1 MVLSSFC
8 RGDVMLVDVC
18 VNTVYKADTD
28 WFTYR
33 LPSELSHIDKGWRV
47 IVPFGPRTAEG
58 FVWAKRADDGG
69 ATYKEVAGTPDEEAW
84 FTPEMLDTAW
94 WMSRH
99 YVARLA
105 SCLALFIPGK
115 SGLAI
120 QYHYCLADR
129 PETLCDACEGLA
141 EPERVLYDWL
151 QARGGQGALA
161 ADIQE
166 RFGEAGTL
174 LARKLV
180 KLGLVN
186 RQSEAVRRSK
196 ERFETVYSA
205 APGGTAREEKMTAKQ
220 AQLLA
225 WLAAQGPSTP
235 ARLAAAG
242 FSPDVVKRACQK
254 GLLDKE
260 TRRVWRD
267 SYSELDRTSQPAVA
281 LSGAQQAVFARLRA
295 GLENP
300 AGRRPFLLHGITG
313 SGKTEIYMEA
323 AAQALARNKQALVLI
338 PEIGLTGQLVT
349 RFQARFHERVAVL
362 HSRLSLAERYDTWER
377 IRQNTVDIVIGPRS
391 AAFAPFQRLG
401 LIVLDE
407 EHEFSYRQEE
417 MPGYHAREV
426 AIARAERQGALV
438 LLGSATPDL
447 ESYQWAQEEKY
458 ELLTLPERVD
468 GAELADVSVVD
479 MRAELASGNRGV
491 FSTALQAALAET
503 LQKREQVIILLNRR
517 GYSTFVMCR
526 DCGQVVQCPHCS
538 VSLVYHRP
546 QQSLKCHYCGHT
558 QAAPDVCPACQSRR
572 IRYFGTGT
580 QKAVEELEKLFPEAR
595 ILRMDQDTTGG
606 KFGHDKLLNAFR
618 RHEYD
623 ILLGTQMV
631 SKGHDFPAVT
641 LSAILAADSLLH
653 LPDFRSAERTF
664 ALITQ
669 TAGRSGRG
677 QRRGR
682 VIVQSYLPEHPA
694 IVAAQRQDYE
704 AFFQTEI
711 ALRRALFYPPF
722 ATLFL
727 LTCQH
732 AEEPGAQALAQ
743 VWRQKLQQCA
753 AAIEGKNELYGPL
766 PSTIARVK
774 DVYHYIV
781 LLKTDRPKAWQ
792 SALRTSGILSAQG
805 VRLDINPFR
814 LF

>member
-1 MVLSSFC
+1 
-8 RGDVMLVDVC
+8 MLVDVC

-33 LPSELSHIDKGWRV
+33 LPESLAHVAAGWRV
-47 IVPFGPRTAEG
+47 VVPFGPRTAEG

-69 ATYKEVAGTPDEEAW
+69 TYKDVAGTPDEEAW
-84 FTPEMLDTAW
+84 FTQEMLDTAW

-105 SCLALFIPGK
+105 ACLALFIPGK
-115 SGLAI
+115 SGLSI
-120 QYHYCLADR
+120 QYHYALAA
-129 PETLCDACEGLA
+129 PEAQLFAAQSGLA
-141 EPERVLYDWL
+141 APEQLLLDWFK
-151 QARGGQGALA
+151 ARGEQGALA
-161 ADIQE
+161 TDIQE
-166 RFGEAGTL
+166 RFGEGGAL
-174 LARKLV
+174 SARQLV
-180 KLGLVN
+180 RLGLLV
-186 RQSEAVRRSK
+186 RESEAVRRSK
-196 ERFETVYSA
+196 ERFENVYRVLTTPDA
-205 APGGTAREEKMTAKQ
+205 ASPVKLTARQTE
-220 AQLLA
+220 LSA
-225 WLAAQGPSTP
+225 WLADKGPSTQV
-235 ARLAAAG
+235 ALTAAG
-242 FSPDVVKRACQK
+242 FSPDVVKRAWQR
-254 GLLDKE
+254 GLLAKE

-267 SYSELDRTSQPAVA
+267 SYSEHERPATAGTVA
-281 LSGAQQAVFARLRA
+281 LSEAQQAVLAPVRA
-295 GLENP
+295 GLNNP
-300 AGRRPFLLHGITG
+300 AACRPFLLHGVTG

-323 AAQALARNKQALVLI
+323 AAQALAGNKQALVLI
-338 PEIGLTGQLVT
+338 PEIGLTGQLVS

-426 AIARAERQGALV
+426 AIARAARQGAIV

-447 ESYQWAQEEKY
+447 ESYQAAQTGQY
-458 ELLTLPERVD
+458 QLLTLPERVD
-468 GAELADVSVVD
+468 GAELAEVAVAD
-479 MRAELASGNRGV
+479 MRAELAAGNRSV
-491 FSTALQAALAET
+491 FSRELQAALAQT
-503 LQKREQVIILLNRR
+503 LAKREQVIILLNRR

-526 DCGQVVQCPHCS
+526 DCGLVVQCPHCS

-546 QQSLKCHYCGHT
+546 QQALKCHYCEHT

-580 QKAVEELEKLFPEAR
+580 QKAVEELAGLFPEAR

-631 SKGHDFPAVT
+631 AKGHDFPAVT

-664 ALITQ
+664 SLITQ

-694 IVAAQRQDYE
+694 IVAAQRQDYT
-704 AFFQTEI
+704 AFFAAEI
-711 ALRRALFYPPF
+711 ALRRAMFYPPF

-732 AEEPGAQALAQ
+732 TEEQEAAALAQ
-743 VWRQKLQQCA
+743 TWRQKLQQCSA
-753 AAIEGKNELYGPL
+753 TLAGKNELFGPL

-781 LLKTDRPKAWQ
+781 LLKTDQAEAWRA
-792 SALRTSGILSAQG
+792 ALRTSGVLSAPG